1 MLIPILMP
9 SGVLESNGVL
19 PILLYT
25 YTHAILTRVLVS
37 NGVPPILLE
46 FSILILILTRIL
58 ESNGVPPILIYFYI
72 LTLSL
77 Y

>member
-1 MLIPILMP
+1 MLIPILML

-25 YTHAILTRVLVS
+25 YTHTILTRVLVS

-46 FSILILILTRIL
+46 FSIYH
-58 ESNGVPPILIYFYI
+58 GY
-72 LTLSL
+72 
-77 Y
+77 